1 MTMSGDV
8 GSGVQGRGGLR
19 VPVEAVIFDLDGTLA
34 ETHGMAIDLI
44 GEAIV
49 HGGGPELGPDEI
61 MTYFGRNERGI
72 FEAAVGMGWE
82 ASWDYYL
89 GEYVQR
95 HQAVAEPFPG
105 ITGLL
110 AGLDRAGVALG
121 VITAKTATTGR
132 LSLEVLGI
140 DGYFS
145 EVRGGAKEGVT
156 KRRDI
161 TALVDLWS
169 VKPGEVVYVGDTIS
183 DVVEAR
189 AAGVVP
195 IAAGWSSFAARD
207 ALTAANPDELF
218 ETVDAFA
225 DWLRGQ
231 AS

>member
-1 MTMSGDV
+1 MPV
-8 GSGVQGRGGLR
+8 G
-19 VPVEAVIFDLDGTLA
+19 AVIFDLDGTLA

-49 HGGGPELGPDEI
+49 HGGGPELDANQI
-61 MTYFGRNERGI
+61 MAYFGRNERGI
-72 FEAAVGMGWE
+72 FEAAVGTGWE
-82 ASWDYYL
+82 ASWDFYL

-105 ITGLL
+105 LTGLL
-110 AGLDRAGVALG
+110 AELDRAGVALG
-121 VITAKTATTGR
+121 VITAKTETTGR

-156 KRRDI
+156 KRSDI

-169 VKPGEVVYVGDTIS
+169 VETGGVAYVGDTIS

-195 IAAGWSSFAARD
+195 IAAGWSSFADLD
-207 ALTAANPDELF
+207 ALAEADPDELF
-218 ETVDAFA
+218 ESVGAFA
-225 DWLRGQ
+225 DWLRAQ
-231 AS
+231 TS